1 MNATGADFLL
11 PAQRRRSLA
20 AAISAMFVVN
30 LVFFLS
36 PPLMAVVLARHG
48 ADPAAIG
55 INAAAMAAGT
65 FLIAPFAPAWMARLG
80 PARVMRWSLLV
91 SVAMLL
97 LMPAWVDPWV
107 WLVPRTILGAAGS
120 LCWIASEAWINALA
134 EECRRGRVMSFYA
147 MAGYS
152 GQALGPLTLLL
163 AGSEGWLPFLVAA
176 GLTLLGAGLVSLGG
190 ELRPDLG
197 GSGRPPI
204 LRSIVRAPLPMFA
217 VLVQAAAFQAYF
229 SFFPALGQS
238 LDLPLETAFVLMT
251 CTSLGGLLLQYP
263 MGWLADRVNRVLL
276 ATVWLALGATGAA
289 LLPWTTPLG
298 LPAIP
303 FFLMMGA
310 MISGTYALSLVL
322 VGARFRGA
330 DLAAAAT
337 AFTVVYNIGAMAGPF
352 GAGLVIEAT
361 GPIGLPAMMAVALA
375 AVVPIGLWSLRKRIA
390 ALYNP

>member
-1 MNATGADFLL
+1 M
-11 PAQRRRSLA
+11 PAVSLDPSARRRSLA

-48 ADPAAIG
+48 ADAAAIG

-65 FLIAPFAPAWMARLG
+65 FVVAPFAPALMARLG

-91 SVAMLL
+91 AVAMLL
-97 LMPAWVDPWV
+97 AMPAWVDPWL
-107 WLVPRTILGAAGS
+107 WLVPRILLGAAGS

-134 EECRRGRVMSFYA
+134 EESRRGRVMSFYA

-163 AGSEGWLPFLVAA
+163 AGTEGWLPFLVAA
-176 GLTLLGAGLVSLGG
+176 ALTGVGVALVSLGG

-197 GSGRPPI
+197 SVGKPPI

-229 SFFPALGQS
+229 SFFPALGQ
-238 LDLPLETAFVLMT
+238 DVGLPLEIAFVLMT

-276 ATVWLALGATGAA
+276 VTAWLGLGAVAAA
-289 LLPWTTPLG
+289 LLPLLAPLG

-303 FFLMMGA
+303 FFMLLGA

-337 AFTVVYNIGAMAGPF
+337 AFTIVYNIGAMAGPL

-361 GPIGLPAMMAVALA
+361 GPGGLSLTMAIALG
-375 AVVPIGLWSLRKRIA
+375 AVVPIGLWSLRRRIA
-390 ALYNP
+390 VLYNP